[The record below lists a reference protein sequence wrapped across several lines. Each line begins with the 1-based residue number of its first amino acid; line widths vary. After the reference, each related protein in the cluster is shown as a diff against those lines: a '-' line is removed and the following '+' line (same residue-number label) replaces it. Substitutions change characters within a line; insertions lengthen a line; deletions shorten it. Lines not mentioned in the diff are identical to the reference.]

1 MQPVLNSTISLV
13 IPVYQNEGS
22 IDDLIGSLEW
32 LNKQSPSTLEIVFV
46 VDGSRDQSYAL
57 LQAALASTSFQ
68 SQLITLSR
76 NFGAFAAIRC
86 GLEKA
91 SGKYIAVMAADLQ
104 EPIDLIPKFFELLQQ
119 EQHDVVFG
127 VREARQDP
135 WFSRLA
141 SKTFWMIYRY
151 WVMPEIPAGGV
162 DVFAVNDR
170 FRQRLIQLRE
180 SNSSLLAQLFWL
192 GGRRAF
198 VGYERQQRKHGKSA
212 WTFRKKIRYFSD
224 SIFSFTDLP
233 VRILIGLG
241 SLSFIIA
248 TLLSTITLIAKLSG
262 LVAVPGYAGTMLT
275 ILFFGALNSL
285 GLGVVGTYA
294 WRAYENTKSRPLAL
308 IQSEEKFE
316 GNTP

>member
-1 MQPVLNSTISLV
+1 MQPVLSPALSLV

-22 IDDLIGSLEW
+22 IGDLVRSLEW
-32 LNKQSPSTLEIVFV
+32 LDDHLASSLEVVFV

-57 LQAALASTSFQ
+57 LQNALASAGFK

-91 SGKYIAVMAADLQ
+91 NGQYIAVMAADLQ
-104 EPIDLIPKFFELLQQ
+104 EPIELIPEFLCVLQQ
-119 EQHDVVFG
+119 DGHDVVFG
-127 VREARQDP
+127 RRESRQDP
-135 WFSRLA
+135 WPTKLA
-141 SKTFWMIYRY
+141 SKTFWAIYRY

-162 DVFAVNDR
+162 DVFAMTGR
-170 FRQRLIQLRE
+170 FRDRLMQLGE

-198 VGYERQQRKHGKSA
+198 VGYERRQRVHGKSA

-233 VRILIGLG
+233 VRLLIGLG
-241 SLSFIIA
+241 SLSFITA
-248 TLLSTITLIAKLSG
+248 VLLSAITLFAKLSG
-262 LVAVPGYAGTMLT
+262 LVPVPGYAGTMLT

-294 WRAYENTKSRPLAL
+294 WRAYENTKNRPLSL
-308 IQSEEKFE
+308 VQSEEQFE
-316 GNTP
+316 GKSP

>member
-1 MQPVLNSTISLV
+1 MQAILNPALSLV

-22 IDDLIGSLEW
+22 IGDLLDSLEW
-32 LNKQSPSTLEIVFV
+32 LNQQVDSALEVVFV

-57 LQAALASTSFQ
+57 LQHALASSTFK
-68 SQLITLSR
+68 SQLISLSR

-91 SGKYIAVMAADLQ
+91 HGNCIAVMAADLQ

-119 EQHDVVFG
+119 GQHDVVFG

-135 WFSRLA
+135 FLSKLA
-141 SKTFWMIYRY
+141 SKIFWSVYRY

-162 DVFAVNDR
+162 DVFAVSDR
-170 FRQRLIQLRE
+170 FRDRLVQLRE

-192 GGRRAF
+192 GGNRAF

-241 SLSFIIA
+241 TLSFVIA
-248 TLLSTITLIAKLSG
+248 TVLSAITLFAKLSG

-294 WRAYENTKSRPLAL
+294 WRAYENTKGRPLAL
-308 IQSEEKFE
+308 IQSEETFE
-316 GNTP
+316 GKSP

>member
-1 MQPVLNSTISLV
+1 MQPVLNSLVSLV

-22 IDDLIGSLEW
+22 IKDMIASLEW
-32 LNKQSPSTLEIVFV
+32 LSQELTSPLEVVFV

-57 LQAALASTSFQ
+57 LQAALATSAFKA
-68 SQLITLSR
+68 QLITLSR
-76 NFGAFAAIRC
+76 NFGAFSAIRC

-91 SGKYIAVMAADLQ
+91 SGNYIAVMAADLQ
-104 EPIDLIPKFFELLQQ
+104 EPIDLIPKFFALLQQ
-119 EQHDVVFG
+119 GQHDVVFG

-135 WFSRLA
+135 WLTKLA
-141 SKTFWMIYRY
+141 SKAFWAIYRY
-151 WVMPEIPAGGV
+151 WVMPEIPPGGV

-192 GGRRAF
+192 GGRRSF
-198 VGYERQQRKHGKSA
+198 VGYERKQRQHGKSA
-212 WTFRKKIRYFSD
+212 WTLRKKIRYFSD

-233 VRILIGLG
+233 VRLLIGLG
-241 SLSFIIA
+241 ALSLLIA
-248 TLLSTITLIAKLSG
+248 GLLFAITLFAKLSG
-262 LVAVPGYAGTMLT
+262 LVPVPGYAGTMLT

-308 IQSEEKFE
+308 IQSEEQFE
-316 GNTP
+316 GKTP

>member
-1 MQPVLNSTISLV
+1 MQAILNPPLSLV

-22 IDDLIGSLEW
+22 IGDLLGSLEW
-32 LNKQSPSTLEIVFV
+32 LNQQMESTLEVVFV

-57 LQAALASTSFQ
+57 LQDALAASTFQ

-91 SGKYIAVMAADLQ
+91 NGKYIAVMAADLQ
-104 EPIDLIPKFFELLQQ
+104 EPIDLIPKFFQLLQQ
-119 EQHDVVFG
+119 AEHDVVFG

-135 WFSRLA
+135 WLSKLA
-141 SKTFWMIYRY
+141 SKLFWAVYRY

-162 DVFAVNDR
+162 DVFAVNAR
-170 FRQRLIQLRE
+170 FRDRLVQLRE

-192 GGRRAF
+192 GGRRTF

-233 VRILIGLG
+233 VRLLIGLG
-241 SLSFIIA
+241 TFSFVIA
-248 TLLSTITLIAKLSG
+248 TLLSAITLFAKLSG

-294 WRAYENTKSRPLAL
+294 WRAYENTKGRPLAL
-308 IQSEEKFE
+308 IQSEETFE
-316 GNTP
+316 GKSP

>member
-1 MQPVLNSTISLV
+1 MQAILNPVVSLV

-22 IDDLIGSLEW
+22 IGDLLDSLEW
-32 LNKQSPSTLEIVFV
+32 LNQRMESALEVVFV
-46 VDGSRDQSYAL
+46 IDGSRDQSYAL
-57 LQAALASTSFQ
+57 LQNALTASTFK

-91 SGKYIAVMAADLQ
+91 NGNYIAVMAADLQ
-104 EPIDLIPKFFELLQQ
+104 EPISLIPKFFQLLQQ
-119 EQHDVVFG
+119 GEHDVVFG

-135 WFSRLA
+135 WLSKLA
-141 SKTFWMIYRY
+141 SKLFWAIYRY

-162 DVFAVNDR
+162 DVFAVNAR
-170 FRQRLIQLRE
+170 FRDRLVQLRE

-198 VGYERQQRKHGKSA
+198 VGYERQHRKHGKSA

-233 VRILIGLG
+233 VRLLIGLG
-241 SLSFIIA
+241 MFSFVIA
-248 TLLSTITLIAKLSG
+248 TLLSAITLFAKLSG

-294 WRAYENTKSRPLAL
+294 WRAYENTKGRPLAL
-308 IQSEEKFE
+308 IQSEEAFE
-316 GNTP
+316 GKSP

>member
-1 MQPVLNSTISLV
+1 MQPVLNHPVSLV

-22 IDDLIGSLEW
+22 IGDLITSLEW
-32 LNKQSPSTLEIVFV
+32 LNAQPEMHLEVVFV

-57 LQAALASTSFQ
+57 LQTALAASTFP

-104 EPIDLIPKFFELLQQ
+104 EPIELIPKFFRTLRQ

-135 WFSRLA
+135 ALTKLA
-141 SKTFWMIYRY
+141 SKIFWSIYRY

-162 DVFAVNDR
+162 DVFAVTDR
-170 FRQRLIQLRE
+170 FRSRLVELRE

-192 GGRRAF
+192 GGRRSF
-198 VGYERQQRKHGKSA
+198 VGYERKQRVHGKSA
-212 WTFRKKIRYFSD
+212 WTFRKKVRYFSD

-233 VRILIGLG
+233 VRLLIGLG
-241 SLSFIIA
+241 SLSLLTA
-248 TLLSTITLIAKLSG
+248 TVLSAVTLFAKLSG
-262 LVAVPGYAGTMLT
+262 LVPVPGYAGTMLT

-316 GNTP
+316 GRAQ

>member
-1 MQPVLNSTISLV
+1 
-13 IPVYQNEGS
+13 
-22 IDDLIGSLEW
+22 
-32 LNKQSPSTLEIVFV
+32 
-46 VDGSRDQSYAL
+46 
-57 LQAALASTSFQ
+57 
-68 SQLITLSR
+68 LITLSR

-91 SGKYIAVMAADLQ
+91 NGKYIAVMAADLQ
-104 EPIDLIPKFFELLQQ
+104 EPIDLIPKFFSLLQQ

-135 WFSRLA
+135 WLSKLA
-141 SKTFWMIYRY
+141 SKTFWAIYRY

-162 DVFAVNDR
+162 DVFAVSDR
-170 FRQRLIQLRE
+170 FRQRLVQLRE

-233 VRILIGLG
+233 VRLLIGLG
-241 SLSFIIA
+241 TFSFITA
-248 TLLSTITLIAKLSG
+248 TLLSTITLFAKLSG

-308 IQSEEKFE
+308 IQSEETFE
-316 GNTP
+316 GKSP

>member
-1 MQPVLNSTISLV
+1 MQSVLNSTVSLV

-22 IDDLIGSLEW
+22 IADLTNALEW
-32 LNKQSPSTLEIVFV
+32 LNKQMDSNLEVVFV

-57 LQAALASTSFQ
+57 LQDALAAATFK

-91 SGKYIAVMAADLQ
+91 NGKYIAVMAADLQ
-104 EPIDLIPKFFELLQQ
+104 EPIDLIPKFFSLLQQ

-135 WFSRLA
+135 WLSKLA
-141 SKTFWMIYRY
+141 SKTFWAIYRY

-162 DVFAVNDR
+162 DVFAVSDR
-170 FRQRLIQLRE
+170 FRQRLVQLRE

-233 VRILIGLG
+233 VRLLIGLG
-241 SLSFIIA
+241 TFSFITA
-248 TLLSTITLIAKLSG
+248 TLLSTITLFAKLSG

-308 IQSEEKFE
+308 IQSEETFE
-316 GNTP
+316 GKSP